1 MFSCFVKEAHLLWFQ
16 TRGQT
21 FSAKACGS
29 KNTTLSPSLDQAT
42 RLFDNAA
49 STSSAT
55 KANNSWGK
63 DGRGGGLAFST
74 TAGGFGLLGGGG
86 SSERNE
92 AGSGGSAAS
101 VFSSMPELGKF
112 KGTLTLFM
120 SAFHFV
126 RAAS

>member
-1 MFSCFVKEAHLLWFQ
+1 MLWFQ
-16 TRGQT
+16 MRGQT

-29 KNTTLSPSLDQAT
+29 KNTTLCPSLDHAT
-42 RLFDNAA
+42 RLLDSAA

-55 KANNSWGK
+55 RANNSRGK
-63 DGRGGGLAFST
+63 APFSGDGRGGGLAFST
-74 TAGGFGLLGGGG
+74 TAGGFGRRGGGG

-101 VFSSMPELGKF
+101 VFSSMPELGKLS
-112 KGTLTLFM
+112 GTFTDFIR
-120 SAFHFV
+120 AFHFV